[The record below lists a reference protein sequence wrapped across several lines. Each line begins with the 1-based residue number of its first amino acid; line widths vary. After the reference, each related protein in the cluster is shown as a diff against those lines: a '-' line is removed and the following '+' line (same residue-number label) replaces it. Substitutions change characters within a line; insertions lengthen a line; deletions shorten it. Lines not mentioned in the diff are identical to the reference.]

1 MYVLFLAGTWLCKRN
16 ELLGLIF
23 VPLIVRNWLHVH
35 SGNVYTSV
43 AVWYAMPRCVC
54 ALCLLRACIST
65 EASVVVLFLV
75 QCQEISN
82 LWCWVTAE
90 CFSCD
95 CKIFCWLFVCVHV
108 CLMCIF
114 TCTHTCIRTHMS
126 LQCKLELKPL
136 EPVYQDVRV
145 VIPQLET
152 SMSVEYDQFSTVGDV
167 LHQVLSQSDTPLD
180 PSEGYSL
187 YHVRLRLQ

>member
-1 MYVLFLAGTWLCKRN
+1 MCMCVLN
-16 ELLGLIF
+16 I
-23 VPLIVRNWLHVH
+23 H
-35 SGNVYTSV
+35 SVF
-43 AVWYAMPRCVC
+43 R
-54 ALCLLRACIST
+54 
-65 EASVVVLFLV
+65 
-75 QCQEISN
+75 
-82 LWCWVTAE
+82 
-90 CFSCD
+90 
-95 CKIFCWLFVCVHV
+95 
-108 CLMCIF
+108 
-114 TCTHTCIRTHMS
+114 THTHTHTHTHIS